1 MIDFFMNTLWGWL
14 SITGV
19 VVLIAL
25 AVAWFFP
32 PFRSTALIVAG
43 GALTAAAA
51 YAKVWNDATRK
62 KQAEWDK
69 AERKSVDRGN
79 KARSDAVRDVAAGRV
94 RDRWD
99 RNDL

>member
-1 MIDFFMNTLWGWL
+1 MIEFLFGTLWGWL

-19 VVLIAL
+19 VVLVAL

-32 PFRSTALIVAG
+32 PFRNTALFVAG

-79 KARSDAVRDVAAGRV
+79 KARNDAERDVATGRV
-94 RDRWD
+94 RDKWD
-99 RNDL
+99 RDDL